1 MRICDMMQS
10 RGWVAAARELSEQML
25 VCPAGKDKAVKYW
38 DADKFEQVRTLSG
51 FIDHLSRL
59 FFFGL
64 RTDSTTSPL
73 GCIGSEHLAI

>member
-1 MRICDMMQS
+1 M
-10 RGWVAAARELSEQML
+10 
-25 VCPAGKDKAVKYW
+25 KYW
-38 DADKFEQVRTLSG
+38 DADKFEQVCTLSG